1 MKRHLTQ
8 FALVLLLP
16 LIFLSGFFLWLLV
29 VQERTRIENQTLD
42 VTQAL
47 SITIDREIYGLQ
59 RAAEI
64 ISYSNI
70 LKNGR
75 FDILQTTLRDMAA
88 ELNIVMTIYDPEA
101 KLLVSSDTAHI
112 ADIPLL
118 TKADLQ
124 NVSPEKPTYV
134 SGLMRAG
141 QQDPYYFTV
150 LRPVLVEG
158 RVQYYLALTM
168 EAQRISDILN
178 MRDVHK
184 NWTAFVVDE
193 NDRVLARSSS
203 SKDYTGKLI
212 PDNLRAVAREAEGFW
227 SGKILDGSEVFGF
240 YIRSDLSGW
249 RTAIGVNRAELNRPV
264 WLAFAYFVLL
274 LVGTVLLSV
283 VLAGFFGRKISRPVR
298 KLAAQAKA
306 VGDIPAVKPLKSGIA
321 ELDVVSDALAE
332 ADKRNRSKELR
343 LLEAQLRLQMALDA
357 GNIGVWEY
365 NPDDAGVTLDGRAS
379 HMLAFEDRHKINF
392 DTDFM
397 PLVHDED
404 RTRVETAMGKA
415 LKSGEIVRETF
426 RIRDENQP
434 HPLWV
439 TGIGRRIYTDSG
451 KPSVLGLLVNVTAEQ
466 MALQQRE
473 VVAQELNH
481 RLKNMFAVIISLMN
495 LSARGKTD
503 VQDYVRQM
511 RERMTAL
518 ASAFTLTYQNNTTAL
533 SPQTHISLN
542 ELLNRLAEPYGFSDQ
557 ERIRITGEA
566 LLCPVGHVTPISL
579 VFHELVTNAVKHG
592 ALSVP
597 QGHVEIRLS
606 KQAPFMTIEWL
617 EIHGPEITQEPLTRG
632 FGSRLKQMS
641 IDVQMQGSFKEVWAK
656 EGLICIIQLPLPD
669 LTDLPEQ
676 KSGQE
681 SGQKQ
686 G

>member
-1 MKRHLTQ
+1 M
-8 FALVLLLP
+8 
-16 LIFLSGFFLWLLV
+16 
-29 VQERTRIENQTLD
+29 QERTRIENQTLD

-70 LKNGR
+70 LRNGR

-88 ELNIVMTIYDPEA
+88 ELKIVISIYDPEA

-118 TKADLQ
+118 TKADLKQ
-124 NVSPEKPTYV
+124 VSAEKPTYV
-134 SGLMRAG
+134 SGIMRTEQA
-141 QQDPYYFTV
+141 DPYYFTV
-150 LRPVLVEG
+150 LRPVIVEG

-178 MRDVHK
+178 MRDIHK
-184 NWTAFVVDE
+184 NWTAFVVDQ
-193 NDRVLARSSS
+193 NDRVLARSSNS
-203 SKDYTGKLI
+203 EDYSGELI
-212 PDNLRAVAREAEGFW
+212 PESLRAETRDMEGYW
-227 SGKILDGSEVFGF
+227 GGRILDGNQVFGY
-240 YIRSDLSGW
+240 YIRSELSGW

-264 WLAFAYFVLL
+264 WIAFAYFILSL
-274 LVGTVLLSV
+274 TGTVFLSV
-283 VLAGFFGRKISRPVR
+283 LLAGFFGRRISRPVR

-306 VGDIPAVKPLKSGIA
+306 VGDVPAVKPLNSGIA
-321 ELDVVSDALAE
+321 ELDVVSAALAE
-332 ADKRNRSKELR
+332 ADKRNRTKELR

-365 NPDDAGVTLDGRAS
+365 NPDDAEVTLDGRAS

-392 DTDFM
+392 DTDFI
-397 PLVHDED
+397 PLVHDQD
-404 RTRVETAMGKA
+404 KQRVATALAQA
-415 LKSGEIVRETF
+415 LQSGDIVRETF
-426 RIRDENQP
+426 RIRDEDQP

-451 KPSVLGLLVNVTAEQ
+451 KPSVLGLIVNVTAEQ

-481 RLKNMFAVIISLMN
+481 RLKNMFAIIISLMN

-503 VQDYVRQM
+503 VQDYVSQM

-518 ASAFTLTYQNNTTAL
+518 AGAFTLTYQGNTTAL
-533 SPQTHISLN
+533 STQTHISLN
-542 ELLNRLAEPYGFSDQ
+542 DLLSRLAEPYGFVDQ

-597 QGHVEIRLS
+597 QGHVEIRL
-606 KQAPFMTIEWL
+606 KKLPPFMTIEWL
-617 EIHGPEITQEPLTRG
+617 EVHGPEIIQEPSTRG

-669 LTDLPEQ
+669 LPEQ
-676 KSGQE
+676 V
-681 SGQKQ
+681 Q

>member
-29 VQERTRIENQTLD
+29 MHERTRIENQTLD

-70 LKNGR
+70 LRNGR

-101 KLLVSSDTAHI
+101 KLLVSSDTEHI
-112 ADIPLL
+112 SDIPLL
-118 TKADLQ
+118 TKTDLEQ
-124 NVSPEKPTYV
+124 VSLEKPTYV
-134 SGLMRAG
+134 SGLMRARPD
-141 QQDPYYFTV
+141 DPYYFTV
-150 LRPVLVEG
+150 LRPVIVEG
-158 RVQYYLALTM
+158 RLQYYLALAM
-168 EAQRISDILN
+168 EAQRISEILN
-178 MRDVHK
+178 IRGLHE
-184 NWTAFVVDE
+184 NWTAFVVDPD
-193 NDRVLARSSS
+193 DRVLARSSD
-203 SKDYTGKLI
+203 SKAYVGKLI
-212 PDNLRAVAREAEGFW
+212 PDSLRAVTREADGFW
-227 SGKILDGSEVFGF
+227 RGTILDGNEVFGY
-240 YIRSDLSGW
+240 YIRSDASGW
-249 RTAIGVNRAELNRPV
+249 RTAISVNRAELSRPV
-264 WLAFAYFVLL
+264 WLAFAYFVFLL
-274 LVGTVLLSV
+274 AGTILLSV

-306 VGDIPAVKPLKSGIA
+306 VGDIAEVKPLKSGIE
-321 ELDVVSDALAE
+321 ELDVVSVALAE
-332 ADKRNRSKELR
+332 ADKRNRTKELR

-365 NPDDAGVTLDGRAS
+365 NPDDDEVTLDGRAS
-379 HMLAFEDRHKINF
+379 HMLAFQDRHKINF
-392 DTDFM
+392 GTDFM

-404 RTRVETAMGKA
+404 KLRVQTALDNA
-415 LKSGEIVRETF
+415 LQSGEIVRETF
-426 RIRDENQP
+426 RIRDEDQP

-451 KPSVLGLLVNVTAEQ
+451 KPSVLGLIVNVTAEQ

-503 VQDYVRQM
+503 VQEYVSQM

-518 ASAFTLTYQNNTTAL
+518 ASAFTLTYQSNATTL
-533 SPQTHISLN
+533 STQTHISLN
-542 ELLNRLAEPYGFSDQ
+542 DLLIRLAEPYGFADQ
-557 ERIRITGEA
+557 ERIRVTGEA

-606 KQAPFMTIEWL
+606 KQKPVMTIEWL
-617 EIHGPEITQEPLTRG
+617 EIHGPEIAQEPSKRG

-641 IDVQMQGSFKEVWAK
+641 IDVQMQGSFKEVWVK
-656 EGLICIIQLPLPD
+656 EGLICIIQLPLPA
-669 LTDLPEQ
+669 LPEQ
-676 KSGQE
+676 E
-681 SGQKQ
+681 NGQKQ
-686 G
+686 D

>member
-141 QQDPYYFTV
+141 QEDPYYFTV

-178 MRDVHK
+178 MRDIHK

-227 SGKILDGSEVFGF
+227 SGKILDGSEVFGY

-283 VLAGFFGRKISRPVR
+283 VLAGFFGRRISRPVR

-306 VGDIPAVKPLKSGIA
+306 VGDVPAVKPLKSGIV

-426 RIRDENQP
+426 RIRDEDQP

-606 KQAPFMTIEWL
+606 KQALFMKIEWL
-617 EIHGPEITQEPLTRG
+617 EVHGPEITQEPLTRG

-669 LTDLPEQ
+669 LPDLPEQ
-676 KSGQE
+676 KSGQQ
-681 SGQKQ
+681 SGQEQ

>member
-16 LIFLSGFFLWLLV
+16 LVFLSGFFLWLLV
-29 VQERTRIENQTLD
+29 MHERTRIENQTLD

-70 LKNGR
+70 LRNGR

-101 KLLVSSDTAHI
+101 KLLVSSDTDHI
-112 ADIPLL
+112 SDIPLL
-118 TKADLQ
+118 TKADLER
-124 NVSPEKPTYV
+124 VSLEKPTYV
-134 SGLMRAG
+134 SGLMRARPD
-141 QQDPYYFTV
+141 DPYYFTV
-150 LRPVLVEG
+150 LRPVIVEG
-158 RVQYYLALTM
+158 RLQYYLALSM
-168 EAQRISDILN
+168 EVQRISDILN
-178 MRDVHK
+178 IRDLHK
-184 NWTAFVVDE
+184 NWTAFVVDP
-193 NDRVLARSSS
+193 NDRVLARSSD
-203 SKDYTGKLI
+203 SKAYVGKLI
-212 PDNLRAVAREAEGFW
+212 PDNLRAVTRDTEGFW
-227 SGKILDGSEVFGF
+227 RGTILDGNEVFGY
-240 YIRSDLSGW
+240 YIRSDASGW
-249 RTAIGVNRAELNRPV
+249 RTAIGVNRTELSRPV
-264 WLAFAYFVLL
+264 WLAFAYFVFLL
-274 LVGTVLLSV
+274 AGTILLSV

-306 VGDIPAVKPLKSGIA
+306 VGDIAEVKPLKSGIE
-321 ELDVVSDALAE
+321 ELDVVSVALVE
-332 ADKRNRSKELR
+332 ADKRNRTKELR

-365 NPDDAGVTLDGRAS
+365 NPDDGEVMLDGRAS
-379 HMLAFEDRHKINF
+379 HMLAFQDRHKINF
-392 DTDFM
+392 GTDFM

-404 RTRVETAMGKA
+404 KLHVQTALGNA
-415 LKSGEIVRETF
+415 LQSGEIVRETF
-426 RIRDENQP
+426 RIRDEDQP

-451 KPSVLGLLVNVTAEQ
+451 KPSVLGLIVNVTAEQ

-503 VQDYVRQM
+503 VQDYVSQM

-518 ASAFTLTYQNNTTAL
+518 ASAFTLTYQSNTTAL
-533 SPQTHISLN
+533 STQTHISLN
-542 ELLNRLAEPYGFSDQ
+542 DLLIRLAEPYGFADQ
-557 ERIRITGEA
+557 ERIRVTGEA

-597 QGHVEIRLS
+597 QGSVEIRLS
-606 KQAPFMTIEWL
+606 KQKPVMTIEWL
-617 EIHGPEITQEPLTRG
+617 ERHGPEIAQEPSKRG

-669 LTDLPEQ
+669 LSEQ
-676 KSGQE
+676 ENRQA
-681 SGQKQ
+681 QD
-686 G
+686 

>member
-141 QQDPYYFTV
+141 QEDPYYFTV

-178 MRDVHK
+178 MRDIHK

-227 SGKILDGSEVFGF
+227 SGKILDGSEVFGY

-283 VLAGFFGRKISRPVR
+283 VLAGFFGRRISRPVR

-306 VGDIPAVKPLKSGIA
+306 VGDVPAVKPLKSGIA

-426 RIRDENQP
+426 RIRDEDQP

-606 KQAPFMTIEWL
+606 KQALFMKIEWL
-617 EIHGPEITQEPLTRG
+617 EVHGPEITQEPLTRG

>member
-141 QQDPYYFTV
+141 QEDPYYFTV

-178 MRDVHK
+178 MRDIHK

-193 NDRVLARSSS
+193 NDRVLARSSN

-212 PDNLRAVAREAEGFW
+212 PDNLRAVTRDAEGFW
-227 SGKILDGSEVFGF
+227 SGKILDGNEVFGY

-283 VLAGFFGRKISRPVR
+283 VLAGFFGRRISRPVR

-306 VGDIPAVKPLKSGIA
+306 VGDVPAVKPLKSGIV

-365 NPDDAGVTLDGRAS
+365 SPDDAGVTLDGRAS

-415 LKSGEIVRETF
+415 LQSGEIVRETF
-426 RIRDENQP
+426 RIRDEDQP

-542 ELLNRLAEPYGFSDQ
+542 ELLSRLAEPYGFADQ

-669 LTDLPEQ
+669 LTDLAEQ

-681 SGQKQ
+681 SGQEQ